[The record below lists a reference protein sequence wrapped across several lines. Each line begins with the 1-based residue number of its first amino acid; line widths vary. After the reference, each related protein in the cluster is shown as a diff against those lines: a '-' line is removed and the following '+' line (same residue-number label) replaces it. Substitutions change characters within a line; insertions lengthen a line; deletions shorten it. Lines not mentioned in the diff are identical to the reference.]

1 MILSGDDSDR
11 MLIRVEQ
18 GKGGRDRY
26 IMLSPQLLVMRH
38 HPLGAGGP
46 RLVDSAPNLRMT
58 NRLML
63 QRELGPGS
71 TQWLQST
78 ESVLTALRGLGKPT
92 NPPFFSSPLGQ
103 RRSRVGFVTLEL
115 FAHCVLIQ
123 ISFRTNTYVPEL

>member
-1 MILSGDDSDR
+1 MVDRIPHARKRRQLPVILSGDDSDR

-18 GKGGRDRY
+18 GKGGGDRY

-78 ESVLTALRGLGKPT
+78 ESVLTALRDSENQQIRHFSAARSVGVDRGLV
-92 NPPFFSSPLGQ
+92 SSP
-103 RRSRVGFVTLEL
+103 
-115 FAHCVLIQ
+115 
-123 ISFRTNTYVPEL
+123 

>member
-1 MILSGDDSDR
+1 
-11 MLIRVEQ
+11 
-18 GKGGRDRY
+18 
-26 IMLSPQLLVMRH
+26 MLSATAFSAGAVVLGRACLQRLELKFELIKQVAAALGGLPEPVALHLGDQQLEMRH

-78 ESVLTALRGLGKPT
+78 ESVLTALRDSENQQIRHFSAARSVGVDRGLV
-92 NPPFFSSPLGQ
+92 S
-103 RRSRVGFVTLEL
+103 
-115 FAHCVLIQ
+115 
-123 ISFRTNTYVPEL
+123 